1 MDKSDLIVNKI
12 ETLGKNTDKKLDQ
25 IQLDVDD
32 IRSNQIEMTFDVR
45 RNADDLVIHMKR
57 TDLNE
62 KRISTMEE
70 NHEKRMA
77 SIEDKLTISHLL
89 KLITVIAAGIS
100 TIVGAAY
107 GVIKL
112 IDYISK

>member
-1 MDKSDLIVNKI
+1 MDKLDLIVDKI
-12 ETLGKNTDKKLDQ
+12 ETLEKNQDKKLDQ

-32 IRSNQIEMTFDVR
+32 IRSNQIEMSYDVR

-62 KRISTMEE
+62 KRITTMEE
-70 NHEKRMA
+70 KHEKRMA
-77 SIEDKLTISHLL
+77 SIEDKLTVGHLL
-89 KLITVIAAGIS
+89 KLVGIVSGGVS

-112 IDYISK
+112 IDHFAK